1 MALNATNA
9 FQYEEDWAQR
19 LRERL
24 NETSVWKEVCKVLYT
39 DTYTFNLPYLADI
52 SLQSVTRSSPYTAQ
66 AIIQSNETLVIDQ
79 QRLAPM
85 VIPQADYFQSRYSD
99 FMQLAERQAAQLDA
113 QVETYVWGAAQTT
126 TFENFDDGSIGGSAG
141 TSITVS
147 ISNIDDI
154 IANVKRVIFTARG
167 AEQLGRNGGFVLWD
181 PTRFALVEQWAMAN
195 GFGFAD
201 EVLRNGV
208 RFGFR
213 AGGLSHYVSTQLPS
227 GRNVAGVKGIYH
239 VGILKS
245 TYGVP
250 KFLKED
256 PGQIYGFGV
265 VSAVNYGVLLPVQHQ
280 SLMMDIAIVQ

>member
-113 QVETYVWGAAQTT
+113 QVESYVWGAAQTT

-167 AEQLGRNGGFVLWD
+167 AE
-181 PTRFALVEQWAMAN
+181 
-195 GFGFAD
+195 
-201 EVLRNGV
+201 
-208 RFGFR
+208 
-213 AGGLSHYVSTQLPS
+213 
-227 GRNVAGVKGIYH
+227 
-239 VGILKS
+239 
-245 TYGVP
+245 
-250 KFLKED
+250 
-256 PGQIYGFGV
+256 
-265 VSAVNYGVLLPVQHQ
+265 
-280 SLMMDIAIVQ
+280 